1 MLPMDPGIVER
12 ARSGDRAALEQ
23 LLEHIAP
30 LVHRFGM
37 HMCRHDADAD
47 DVLQDTLLL
56 VMSHLNEFEGR
67 SSLSSWVFT
76 LARSACARKRRGLK
90 NQPHASDEALR
101 ELLSAEGTPE
111 QQVGSQEL
119 KAALEQ
125 ALASLRDEQREV
137 LLMRDME
144 GLSAPE
150 VAQVLGLSV
159 EAVKSRLHRARA
171 ALRSALARALE
182 PAPVQPLPGCPD
194 ILAAFSQK
202 LEGDL
207 AAEDCA
213 VMEKHI
219 EACPTCAS
227 TCSALKAA
235 LWACRSEAT
244 DEVPPQVQAR
254 IKATIQ
260 RLMADAKT

>member
-1 MLPMDPGIVER
+1 MDPAIVER

-47 DVLQDTLLL
+47 DVLQDTLLA
-56 VMSHLNEFEGR
+56 VMAHLHEFEGR

-76 LARSACARKRRGLK
+76 LARTACARRRRGLK

-101 ELLSAEGTPE
+101 ELLAAEGSPE
-111 QQVGSQEL
+111 QQVGSREL
-119 KAALEQ
+119 KAALDR
-125 ALASLRDEQREV
+125 ALGALREDQREV

-150 VAQVLGLSV
+150 VARVLGLSV

-182 PAPVQPLPGCPD
+182 PVALEPQPGCPD

-213 VMEKHI
+213 QMEKHI
-219 EACPTCAS
+219 EACPSCAS
-227 TCSALKAA
+227 TCSTLKAA
-235 LWACRSEAT
+235 LWACRSQAS
-244 DEVPPQVQAR
+244 DEVPPEVQAR

-260 RLMADAKT
+260 RLLPRAQT